1 MSGDHNM
8 YQKSKRKNQYVIF
21 GSGGLAKELIGYIEE
36 EGTHE
41 IVCVVSTQPFN
52 NKRYAAKYPV
62 VESIREGAFP
72 GAEFLLAVADPDA
85 KQAIVAK
92 NEEGRWGTYIHESC
106 SISPYAKIGKGCV
119 LTPQVIVAADAR
131 LNDFVFINM
140 NSTVGHDA
148 VVHSYTTMFPHTVVC
163 GNCVI
168 GVAVI
173 MGIGSY
179 VLPSKQIANRV
190 KISAGSIVRHHF
202 KGPVHEGIVLQGNPA
217 APR

>member
-1 MSGDHNM
+1 MSVDHNM
-8 YQKSKRKNQYVIF
+8 YQKAKRKNQYVIF

-92 NEEGRWGTYIHESC
+92 NEERWGTYIHSTATV
-106 SISPYAKIGKGCV
+106 SPYAKIGEGCV
-119 LTPQVIVAADAR
+119 LAPQVIVTADAWI
-131 LNDFVFINM
+131 NDFVFM
-140 NSTVGHDA
+140 NTNATVGHDSVIHA
-148 VVHSYTTMFPHTVVC
+148 WTTMFPNTEVC
-163 GNCVI
+163 GDCVI

-190 KISAGSIVRHHF
+190 KISAGSIVRHDF